1 MIEDV
6 IGSHVARAMYFNGLP
21 EMKIENVVLKNI
33 RMTAEQGA
41 IIRQTNGLRVE
52 NVEIIPR
59 KGEPFTIAPTVEN
72 IIGL

>member
-1 MIEDV
+1 MKL
-6 IGSHVARAMYFNGLP
+6 LP

-41 IIRQTNGLRVE
+41 IIRQTNGLNVD
-52 NVEIIPR
+52 NVEIIAR
-59 KGEPFTIAPTVEN
+59 EGKPFTIAPTVEN